1 MKSEICNPKSEIRN
15 PKSIKDMHNFK
26 KLNIWQKSMDL
37 VTQIYVLTA
46 DYPSSEIYGITSQT
60 RSSAVSI
67 PLNISEGSA
76 KSSNKD
82 FSRFLE
88 MAIGS
93 SNELETVLIVAKNVG
108 FINEKILEEYS
119 EKIITLRKMISKFK
133 DTLKED

>member
-1 MKSEICNPKSEIRN
+1 
-15 PKSIKDMHNFK
+15 MHNFK

-60 RSSAVSI
+60 RRSAVSI

-82 FSRFLE
+82 FYLLNL
-88 MAIGS
+88 S
-93 SNELETVLIVAKNVG
+93 S
-108 FINEKILEEYS
+108 
-119 EKIITLRKMISKFK
+119 
-133 DTLKED
+133 

>member
-1 MKSEICNPKSEIRN
+1 
-15 PKSIKDMHNFK
+15 MHNFK

-60 RSSAVSI
+60 RRSAVSI

-93 SNELETVLIVAKNVG
+93 SNELETELIVAKNVG
-108 FINEKILEEYS
+108 FINEKY
-119 EKIITLRKMISKFK
+119 
-133 DTLKED
+133 

>member
-1 MKSEICNPKSEIRN
+1 
-15 PKSIKDMHNFK
+15 
-26 KLNIWQKSMDL
+26 MDL

-60 RSSAVSI
+60 RRSAVSI

-88 MAIGS
+88 MSLGS
-93 SNELETVLIVAKNVG
+93 LYELETELIVSFN
-108 FINEKILEEYS
+108 LEYTDS
-119 EKIITLRKMISKFK
+119 EKCELLQSRIIELQKMITSFMNQLDK
-133 DTLKED
+133 